1 MCVEE
6 LIKFLNR
13 IKDTIRKIEPMI
25 TCNPWKPVAM
35 KNVDPNVESAIQK
48 GASMYSK
55 AWNVVKIAPRVI
67 VKIRAIFDLLKFFF
81 SISWWD
87 QVILTPDD
95 NNKIVFKRGI
105 LIGLKDTIEEGGQD
119 CPNSTVGEILLWKKA
134 QKKETKKSTSEAI
147 NSTIPVF
154 NPFITKFEWFPWV
167 VPSRWISRHQENAT
181 INIRI
186 RE

>member
-67 VKIRAIFDLLKFFF
+67 VKIRAIFDLLKFFLVFRDEIRWFLLPMIITRLCLKEGF
-81 SISWWD
+81 S
-87 QVILTPDD
+87 
-95 NNKIVFKRGI
+95 
-105 LIGLKDTIEEGGQD
+105 
-119 CPNSTVGEILLWKKA
+119 
-134 QKKETKKSTSEAI
+134 
-147 NSTIPVF
+147 
-154 NPFITKFEWFPWV
+154 
-167 VPSRWISRHQENAT
+167 
-181 INIRI
+181 
-186 RE
+186 